1 MFHQQDSRRWTGWG
15 GVLTRR
21 PPASSQSL
29 GVLYGEPL
37 KRRLSHS
44 QPVLQ
49 RHTSVARLPVPVAG
63 CHLNSVLSQHSQEP
77 RPAKGP

>member
-1 MFHQQDSRRWTGWG
+1 MFHQDPKVRTEEPACSTSRTANGGRDGG

-44 QPVLQ
+44 QPGLQ
-49 RHTSVARLPVPVAG
+49 RRTSLLVSLRVWQAAT
-63 CHLNSVLSQHSQEP
+63 
-77 RPAKGP
+77 